1 MKTSPRMTFRFNYGI
16 QTEETKKKDHQAAE
30 RLFFLQAEINPG
42 LQRN

>member
-1 MKTSPRMTFRFNYGI
+1 MKISHRMIFRFNYGI

-30 RLFFLQAEINPG
+30 RLFLLQAEISSR